1 MSDEGRRRLF
11 RLPFRPGGVEEEV
24 DDEIRF
30 HLERRA
36 ARFEAE
42 GMSPEEARAAAE
54 ERFGDVT
61 MVKGE
66 VEETMR
72 RSEKA
77 MKKSDMIDN
86 ARRDLSFAWRQ
97 LLRSPGFAGI
107 AIFTIALAIGA
118 TTSVFSVVDG
128 IMLRPLPFDE
138 PDELVMV
145 WADYTRR
152 DVVLP
157 DKRREWLSWPNFAD
171 FRDDVP
177 AVEHV
182 AAFQGWGPTMT
193 GTGTSAEQLLGA
205 MVSDGMF
212 SSIFTVNPALGRGFN
227 PEEHAPEGPRSV
239 ILSDGFWRRAFGADP
254 GILGRTV
261 RLNDQPF
268 SVVGV
273 MPATFRPPPFLGTDV
288 WTTMQMDMSNG
299 GGRGGA
305 FLRAVGR
312 LTDAGSLELARTQAT
327 QLGLRL
333 EADYPEANRDTGF
346 NVYPL
351 QFDLVQQS
359 SQALWVLLGAVA
371 FVLLIAC
378 VNVANL
384 LLGRGAGRQGE
395 LAVRIALGAGR
406 RRILTQ
412 LMTESLILAVM
423 GGALGAALSF
433 AGTAALVRLA
443 PAGTP
448 LIDQVTVDGRILG
461 FAALVTMLTGAL
473 FGILPALRAS
483 HAQPA
488 TVIREGGRSGGAAG
502 SARLRNGLVVG
513 QVGLALILLVG
524 AGLLVRSFQNLRDVD
539 LGFDPTDVLSMQVQI
554 SPVRYADAPSRLAFF
569 TALEERVAS
578 IPGVANVGSI
588 TNLPMAGAD
597 GDTSFF
603 VEGAAPPES
612 GLEPSVWL
620 RRITPGYLDA
630 LGVQIVSGRN
640 FTASDDAEATRVII
654 VNETLERDYFDGQAV
669 GKRLNVNNPENPVWR
684 EIVGVAE
691 DIKNFGIRSESRNA
705 MYLPYAQAPTT
716 FMFVAVRGEGVEL
729 ESLINP
735 MRAGVGELD
744 PGVAL
749 AVIQPMD
756 ELVSSSLGTDR
767 FTTTL
772 LGGFAVV
779 ALLLAVVGLYGV
791 VSYSVN
797 TRLRE
802 MGVRIALGAQ
812 NRGIRRLVL
821 RWAVTPALGGIVL
834 GGIGA
839 VTVTRLMEG
848 LLFGVASTDI
858 VTFTSVALLMAVAT
872 VAASLVP
879 AVRATRVDPIK
890 VLKSD

>member
-1 MSDEGRRRLF
+1 M
-11 RLPFRPGGVEEEV
+11 

-36 ARFEAE
+36 ARFEEE
-42 GMSPEEARAAAE
+42 GMTPEEARVAAE
-54 ERFGDVT
+54 ARFGDVT
-61 MVKGE
+61 SVKGE
-66 VEETMR
+66 VERTMKR
-72 RSEKA
+72 NERA
-77 MKKSDMIDN
+77 VRKSDTLDSV
-86 ARRDLSFAWRQ
+86 RRDLSFALRQ
-97 LLRSPGFAGI
+97 IVRNPGFSSI
-107 AIFTIALAIGA
+107 AILTIALAIGA

-152 DVVLP
+152 DVMLP
-157 DKRREWLSWPNFAD
+157 DKRREWLSWPNFSD

-182 AAFQGWGPTMT
+182 AAFGGWGPTLT
-193 GTGTSAEQLLGA
+193 GVGSSAEQLLGA
-205 MVSDGMF
+205 QVGEGMF
-212 SSIFTVNPALGRGFN
+212 SAILDVSPVMGRGFT
-227 PEEHAPEGPRSV
+227 PDEHAAEGPRAV
-239 ILSDGFWRRAFGADP
+239 LLSNGFWGRAFGADP
-254 GILGRTV
+254 NVLGQTI

-268 SVVGV
+268 TVVGV
-273 MPATFRPPPFLGTDV
+273 MSADFHPPPFLGTDV
-288 WTTMQMDMSNG
+288 WTPLQMDRTNG

-305 FLRAVGR
+305 FLRAMGR
-312 LTDAGSLELARTQAT
+312 LTDAGALELARTQAT

-333 EADYPEANRDTGF
+333 ENEYPQTNGETGF

-351 QFDLVQQS
+351 QFDMVQQS
-359 SQALWVLLGAVA
+359 SRALWLLLGAVA

-384 LLGRGAGRQGE
+384 LLSRGASRQSE
-395 LAVRIALGAGR
+395 LAVRIAMGAGR

-412 LMTESLILAVM
+412 LMTESLILAAA
-423 GGALGAALSF
+423 GGALGAAFSLI
-433 AGTAALVRLA
+433 GTGALVRLA

-448 LIDQVTVDGRILG
+448 LIEQVTVDARILG
-461 FAALVTMLTGAL
+461 FAALVTMVTGAV
-473 FGILPALRAS
+473 FGIMPALRAS
-483 HAQPA
+483 QAEPA
-488 TVIREGGRSGGAAG
+488 TVIRAGGRSGGAAG
-502 SARLRNGLVVG
+502 SAGLRNGLVVG

-524 AGLLVRSFQNLRDVD
+524 AGLLVRSFQNLRNVD
-539 LGFDPTDVLSMQVQI
+539 LGFDPEGVLAMQVQI
-554 SPVRYADAPSRLAFF
+554 SPVRYEEATDRVAFF
-569 TALEERVAS
+569 STLEERLLSV
-578 IPGVANVGSI
+578 PGVEGVGSI

-612 GLEPSVWL
+612 GRAPAVWL
-620 RRITPGYLDA
+620 RRITPGYMDA
-630 LGVQIVSGRN
+630 LGVEIVSGRG
-640 FTASDDAEATRVII
+640 FTASDDAETTRVIL

-669 GKRLNVNNPENPVWR
+669 GKRLNVNNPEQPIWR
-684 EIVGVAE
+684 EIVGVAA

-716 FMFVAVRGEGVEL
+716 FLFTAVRTSGVDPA
-729 ESLINP
+729 SLINP
-735 MRAGVGELD
+735 LRAQVGEID

-749 AVIQPMD
+749 ADIQPMD
-756 ELVSSSLGTDR
+756 ELVSSSLGADR

-772 LGGFAVV
+772 LSGFAVV

-802 MGVRIALGAQ
+802 LGVRIALGAHSS
-812 NRGIRRLVL
+812 GIRRLVVG
-821 RWAVTPALGGIVL
+821 WAVTPALGGILV

-839 VTVTRLMEG
+839 LAVTRLMEG
-848 LLFGVASTDI
+848 LLFEVPATDL
-858 VTFTSVALLMAVAT
+858 VTFTAVAVLMAVAT
-872 VAASLVP
+872 IVASLIP
-879 AVRATRVDPIK
+879 AMRATRVDPIR